1 MISKE
6 LTVAL
11 GFAVN
16 EAKKRRHEYVC
27 IEHILFAILHDNS
40 GRQIIE
46 SCGGDIESL
55 EKILK
60 NFFDERLDV
69 ILEGDEYILQQTIS
83 FQRVIQR
90 AVNHVRSAEKQEVD
104 VADILVS
111 IFQEEDSNA
120 AYFLKE
126 EGITRLDVLNCLFY
140 STSKE
145 PSREEVGRFAKSGK
159 EEKRK
164 KTDPLELFTVDL
176 IQQAAQGRLDPLI
189 GRENELERTMQ
200 ILCRRRKNNP
210 IYVGDPG
217 VGKTALAEGLVQKIY
232 RGDVPDLLK
241 DVHIYSLDLGALLA
255 GTKFRGDFEQRLK
268 GVIVALK
275 KERHAILFI
284 DEIHTIVGAGATSS
298 GSMDASN

>member
-27 IEHILFAILHDNS
+27 IEHILFAILHDNA

-60 NFFDERLDV
+60 IFFDERLDV

-104 VADILVS
+104 VGDILVS

-126 EGITRLDVLNCLFY
+126 EGITRLDVLNYLSY

-145 PSREEVGRFAKSGK
+145 PSQEEVGRFAKSGK

-164 KTDPLELFTVDL
+164 KNRSARV
-176 IQQAAQGRLDPLI
+176 
-189 GRENELERTMQ
+189 
-200 ILCRRRKNNP
+200 
-210 IYVGDPG
+210 
-217 VGKTALAEGLVQKIY
+217 
-232 RGDVPDLLK
+232 
-241 DVHIYSLDLGALLA
+241 VH
-255 GTKFRGDFEQRLK
+255 R
-268 GVIVALK
+268 
-275 KERHAILFI
+275 
-284 DEIHTIVGAGATSS
+284 
-298 GSMDASN
+298 